1 MKGYGTD
8 GRGRRGPCM
17 RHWGDGTSGPLVVQ
31 FYPKRTPSFAQR
43 GQGQFLAV
51 GGQGCAGMVYRWG
64 SPASAVRSLAG
75 IRLVPG
81 RLLVQRVSA
90 FPTARGTLS
99 GWIVGTRYGHTAVV
113 IVLSLCVT
121 LCFINPSINQ
131 SMSLCDDPIVPLTC
145 KQAGALVATPVA

>member
-1 MKGYGTD
+1 MVLACGT
-8 GRGRRGPCM
+8 GVMGRRGPSLFNSTLSAL
-17 RHWGDGTSGPLVVQ
+17 RLSLSGARANFWRLVARVA
-31 FYPKRTPSFAQR
+31 RVWST
-43 GQGQFLAV
+43 
-51 GGQGCAGMVYRWG
+51 AGE